1 MIIFY
6 LGNIFLNI
14 DSYILFNYENVLLNK
29 LIRKLIVKEICLIKN
44 IILNNNFNNYI
55 KLREC
60 NNKYLCM

>member
-60 NNKYLCM
+60 NNKYLYM